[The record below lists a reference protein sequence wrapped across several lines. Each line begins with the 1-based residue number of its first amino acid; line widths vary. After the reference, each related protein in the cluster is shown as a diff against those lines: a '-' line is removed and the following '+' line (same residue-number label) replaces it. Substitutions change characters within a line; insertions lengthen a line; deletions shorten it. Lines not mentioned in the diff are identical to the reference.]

1 MIDNAHRPDDGGRRE
16 ETTAQETEAFVL
28 PVDVAPDPD
37 VRAKLEECEDGP
49 DELTMYPA
57 DIGEYDLV
65 TTWITAREGSFVA
78 LSAMR

>member
-1 MIDNAHRPDDGGRRE
+1 MIDNAHRSDDGGRHD
-16 ETTAQETEAFVL
+16 ETTARKTEAFVL

-37 VRAKLEECEDGP
+37 VRAKLEEREDCP

-57 DIGEYDLV
+57 DAEGYDLM
-65 TTWITAREGSFVA
+65 TTWITAREGSFVS